1 MNKLDVLS
9 RQFRQEITDLL
20 VPIQTSKVI
29 EKTEFESMRKTLEEI
44 SELLKDIEMVS
55 KKLTNEI
62 YVTIKVLRQ
71 EANFFKKKINKS
83 LMIWPIHSNL
93 S

>member
-71 EANFFKKKINKS
+71 EANLFKKKINKS